1 MYWSTL
7 LQTEE
12 NYKIGSSFFASFFY
26 LEKSSYLTFM
36 KLNAF
41 HRIISS
47 FLALFMFISA
57 SGISLNIHY
66 CGQELFDY
74 AFFGHV
80 TTCQKKELP
89 NSDNLSF
96 INSSC
101 CSFDNFKID
110 TSDSYKYSEFDKVRT
125 ADLIPILP
133 LSVVKTKSEGYI
145 SLQIEKIHPPPAN
158 CLDNKIY
165 ARIQSFLIWLNL

>member
-1 MYWSTL
+1 
-7 LQTEE
+7 
-12 NYKIGSSFFASFFY
+12 
-26 LEKSSYLTFM
+26 M

-47 FLALFMFISA
+47 FLALFLFISA

-110 TSDSYKYSEFDKVRT
+110 TSDSYKFSEFDKERT
-125 ADLIPILP
+125 ADLISILP
-133 LSVVKTKSEGYI
+133 LSEVKTKSERFI
-145 SLQIEKIHPPPAN
+145 LPQIDKIHPPPAN

-165 ARIQSFLIWLNL
+165 ARIQSFLI